1 MNAVHQRIID
11 QVRALLE
18 EHFSGYVLG
27 VQVHSKDTSPLVTY
41 GDTSFFAAAGLAAA
55 VSAAFDPSCG
65 GAPVMHP
72 DLPDGEDEEDDD
84 DDDDDDLT
92 PGPEDPRVRAK

>member
-1 MNAVHQRIID
+1 MNAVHQEIID
-11 QVRALLE
+11 KVRALLE

-55 VSAAFDPSCG
+55 VGAAFDPSCG

-72 DLPDGEDEEDDD
+72 ELPEDEEDDDD